1 MSGLSKDALMRLAAT
16 AAKDGMADGRGG
28 PFGAVIAQDG
38 VVIAAAANRVVR
50 DKDPTAHAEI
60 CAIRE
65 ACRIRGTH
73 VLAGCEIFATCEPCP
88 MCLSAIYWSRIDR
101 IYFASTRED
110 AARIGFDDAAVYE
123 EVAAPMSQRRIE
135 IIQIKSDE
143 SARLFDFWR
152 NMTNKISY

>member
-16 AAKDGMADGRGG
+16 AAGDGMSDGRGG
-28 PFGAVIAQDG
+28 PFGAVIARDG
-38 VVIAAAANRVVR
+38 VVIATAANRVVR

-65 ACRIRGTH
+65 ACRILDTH
-73 VLAGCEIFATCEPCP
+73 MLAGCEIFATCEPCP
-88 MCLSAIYWSRIDR
+88 MCLSAIYWARIDR

-110 AARIGFDDAAVYE
+110 AAGIGFDDAAVYE
-123 EVAAPMSQRRIE
+123 EVAAPMSQRKITQIE
-135 IIQIKSDE
+135 SDE
-143 SARLFDFWR
+143 SARLFDTWR